1 MSVSSP
7 LLWLASTSPRR
18 LALLQ
23 QIGLHPR
30 VLPIAVD
37 ETVLPEESPE
47 DCVIRLARAK
57 AEAGVRMMPAP
68 GWVLAADTVVVAAGR
83 QFGKPASLAEARDMW
98 ACLPAP
104 DHRVLTAVAVARDDQ
119 LRHVLVTTHVDF
131 MSIPSDEQ
139 DAYWAS
145 GEPVDKAGG
154 YAIQG
159 RAAIYVRGI
168 RGSYSNVVGLPLAET
183 AELLRASHF
192 PLWG

>member
-1 MSVSSP
+1 MTAP

-37 ETVLPEESPE
+37 ETALPDETPE
-47 DCVIRLARAK
+47 ACVVRLARAK
-57 AEAGVRMMPAP
+57 AEAGLRMMPSP

-98 ACLPAP
+98 RCLPSP
-104 DHRVLTAVAVARDDQ
+104 DHRVLTAVAVAHAGE
-119 LRHVLVTTHVDF
+119 LAHVLVATRVDF
-131 MSIPSDEQ
+131 MPIPSDEQ
-139 DAYWAS
+139 DAYWVS
-145 GEPVDKAGG
+145 GEPADKAGG

-168 RGSYSNVVGLPLAET
+168 EGSYSNVVGLPLAET